1 MFSWTRKY
9 FQSYSFQRVLI
20 LLFLALLLYSLRS
33 MINLILLTFI
43 FTFLMGRLH
52 KFLSTRLQKII
63 SLNRKFTV
71 AVLYIILVIALFI
84 VIYKFLPVVTTQI
97 IQLVKQLKAFYNHPP
112 NDPIILYII
121 DTLKQNEL
129 SGYTTQFI
137 DMMYKYATNVG
148 KLGFDVFL
156 SLILSCIYLLEKPRI
171 IEFTNRFEDSKI
183 SAIFTET
190 KYFGERFARSFGK
203 VIEAQFAIAFVN
215 SILSVIALY
224 FMGFPQLI
232 GLGLMI
238 FFFGLVPVAGVF
250 ISLLPLC
257 TVAYTIGGMMYI
269 VYVIIMITVLH
280 MLEGYVLNPKLMSS
294 KTNLPM
300 FYTFTILI
308 FSEHFLGIWGLIIGI
323 PIFMFFLD
331 ILDVDTNKQKSNK

>member
-1 MFSWTRKY
+1 
-9 FQSYSFQRVLI
+9 
-20 LLFLALLLYSLRS
+20 
-33 MINLILLTFI
+33 
-43 FTFLMGRLH
+43 
-52 KFLSTRLQKII
+52 
-63 SLNRKFTV
+63 
-71 AVLYIILVIALFI
+71 
-84 VIYKFLPVVTTQI
+84 
-97 IQLVKQLKAFYNHPP
+97 
-112 NDPIILYII
+112 
-121 DTLKQNEL
+121 
-129 SGYTTQFI
+129 
-137 DMMYKYATNVG
+137 MYKYATNVG